1 MIKESWDGAIRAV
14 GCALVA
20 TLIGLAMPSPTHA
33 YWQNGIWIEP
43 APAPYP
49 YYRPPPPPV
58 YGGYAYRPPAY
69 YPPVPEQR
77 QWVPEHWNGY
87 RWIPGHW
94 REY

>member
-1 MIKESWDGAIRAV
+1 MIKVSWDGAIHAV

-20 TLIGLAMPSPTHA
+20 ALIGLAMPSPAHA

-58 YGGYAYRPPAY
+58 YGGYPYRPPAY
-69 YPPVPEQR
+69 YAPVPEQR